1 MGISNY
7 NSFGSFLTDVDIIP
21 PKEFCLS
28 GRGVVV
34 SLSAGRRP
42 AVMKVIA
49 FQAGIQYVNAK
60 NVPMNSL

>member
-28 GRGVVV
+28 GRVVGSGVIVRRSV
-34 SLSAGRRP
+34 TYGYGGYCLSGKGG
-42 AVMKVIA
+42 AV
-49 FQAGIQYVNAK
+49 N
-60 NVPMNSL
+60 